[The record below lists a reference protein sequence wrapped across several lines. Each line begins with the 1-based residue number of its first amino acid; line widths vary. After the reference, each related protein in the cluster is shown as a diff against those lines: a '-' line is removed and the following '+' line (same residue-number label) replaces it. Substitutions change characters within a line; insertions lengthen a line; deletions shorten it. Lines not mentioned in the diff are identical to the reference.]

1 MKVLVI
7 GMNGLGLMPTTPR
20 KARILLEEG
29 NAAIACRH
37 PFTIKLL
44 YKTGC
49 ATQPVE
55 IGIDTGSQNIGVGIV
70 SGNKVLEKANFIF
83 EK

>member
-20 KARILLEEG
+20 KARILLKEKK
-29 NAAIACRH
+29 AQVVRKV
-37 PFTIKLL
+37 PFTIQLL

-49 ATQPVE
+49 AVQTKTL
-55 IGIDTGSQNIGVGIV
+55 GIDTGHYD
-70 SGNKVLEKANFIF
+70 KR
-83 EK
+83 